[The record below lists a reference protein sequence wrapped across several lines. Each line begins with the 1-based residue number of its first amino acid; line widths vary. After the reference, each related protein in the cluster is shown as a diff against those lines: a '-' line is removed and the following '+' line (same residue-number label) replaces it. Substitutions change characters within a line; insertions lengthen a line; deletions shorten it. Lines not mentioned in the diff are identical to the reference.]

1 MSLRLAVAPSLGAI
15 RAEVMGRGPDMP
27 GRWSWEYGFAR
38 LMVYGA
44 QKHATAP
51 GDKSYELV
59 KSWPRTRPDGCRQSE
74 TGPRRLAGFRSTVLR
89 ASRSGVPALAIR
101 DARSRDCVAD
111 RCSHIPGLA
120 LWSPLGPAAQAVAL
134 GGDARDTGLD
144 RWCAAGRSSH
154 ARHASVELG
163 AGQARAR
170 ADSCHQR
177 RQADQVVGIQRVL
190 MGSTHLI

>member
-27 GRWSWEYGFAR
+27 GRWSWEQGFAW

-44 QKHATAP
+44 QKHAAAP

-74 TGPRRLAGFRSTVLR
+74 AGPRRLAGFRSTVLR
-89 ASRSGVPALAIR
+89 ANRAGVPALAIR
-101 DARSRDCVAD
+101 DARSRDCVAYG
-111 RCSHIPGLA
+111 CSHIPDLA

-134 GGDARDTGLD
+134 GGDARDAGLG
-144 RWCAAGRSSH
+144 RRRAAGRSPH
-154 ARHASVELG
+154 ARHARVELA
-163 AGQARAR
+163 AGQSRAR
-170 ADSCHQR
+170 
-177 RQADQVVGIQRVL
+177 VP
-190 MGSTHLI
+190 T